1 MNRFY
6 SLLALLLVGS
16 ASLQAQSDPF
26 PEFNFRLYQSSI
38 EITAKVV
45 QNGEVVEDAL
55 VAAFCGDEI
64 RGKDHVGSGTRPDM
78 IFLYV
83 YGDIKFKTQNI
94 YFKVYTGGKIFT
106 YNPNPALD
114 WEVYAKQSNQ
124 KLGSVS
130 NPYII
135 DITPVSLAN
144 DADNTATL
152 AAWKDQACDIML
164 TGRTLYKDGSWNTI
178 CLPFTLTAA
187 EVNEHLGNPTGL
199 MTLSSSSF
207 DDTSGTL
214 TLNFNNEL
222 ANGITAGKPYI
233 IKWAKAEGTE
243 DAEINNPVFT
253 GVTIS
258 EANVPATSTC
268 TDFIGITSP
277 KTLAKNDRTKLY
289 LSDGNTLYWPNDDV
303 TVGSCRAYFQLNGE
317 LKAGEKTTEAR
328 EFVLNFRGGDVAL
341 DDAVG
346 DVNSDGNI
354 TPADAIMILYYYFD
368 VEQTGFNKAVADVNG
383 DNDITP
389 ADAIEVLYMY
399 FGAGNSNKVARSAR
413 PTTGDVKDPD

>member
-1 MNRFY
+1 MRKRIY
-6 SLLALLLVGS
+6 GLLALLLVGS

-26 PEFNFRLYQSSI
+26 PAISTVAYQYQGTMICTSQ
-38 EITAKVV
+38 VV
-45 QNGEVVEDAL
+45 NNGEVVTDAV
-55 VAAFCGDEI
+55 VAAYCGDDF
-64 RGKDHVGSGTRPDM
+64 RGKNFAGEDPGHPNHVYLT
-78 IFLYV
+78 I
-83 YGDIKFKTQNI
+83 YGDYTSYKQ
-94 YFKVYTGGKIFT
+94 YLHFKVFTQGKVFTCNPDPAFVYTF
-106 YNPNPALD
+106 N
-114 WEVYAKQSNQ
+114 
-124 KLGSVS
+124 GSMGSTS

-152 AAWKDQACDIML
+152 AAWKDQTCDIML

-207 DDTSGTL
+207 DDTSGIL
-214 TLNFNNEL
+214 TLNFSNEL

-253 GVTIS
+253 SVTIS
-258 EANVPATSTC
+258 EANVPVTSTC

-289 LSDGNTLYWPNDDV
+289 LDDGNTLYWPSDDV
-303 TVGSCRAYFQLNGE
+303 TVGSCHAYFQLNGG

-341 DDAVG
+341 DDADG

-354 TPADAIMILYYYFD
+354 TPADAIMKMYHYFGI
-368 VEQTGFNKAVADVNG
+368 VQTGFNKAAADLNG
-383 DNDITP
+383 DGNITP
-389 ADAIEVLYMY
+389 ADAIEALYLY
-399 FGAGNSNKVARSAR
+399 FGVGKNNSSAAR
-413 PTTGDVKDPD
+413 PTADDVKDPD